1 MLSSLNTGLVPQSS
15 SILII
20 YRYITSLAIIHY
32 LHKSYA
38 RQYKA
43 GSGACISLSLSPLPP
58 EIGESGPS
66 YWERGDPPETSLHEP
81 SVHLPCLACRLNP
94 HFRPSTGVRGR
105 QAGKGKAK
113 AGKQYLSPSVRS
125 SQSFTIPRRSY
136 VLPVCFNPTIRL
148 HTALHTLR
156 HPLPLHS
163 QSFILASA
171 CRRRTPHAVRLS
183 HSRPHCRYISPSS
196 LLFDRRRRRDK
207 AKYRSI
213 PWPRAQSSTNLRIRR
228 FSTAAASHQ
237 TGTLARALPLSCA
250 RYGPE
255 LLGGRAAHF
264 IRPFRTSPDPAGGRR
279 PRKAF
284 VL

>member
-105 QAGKGKAK
+105 QAGKARQGKGRQAVPQSVCQVK
-113 AGKQYLSPSVRS
+113 PVVHHPSALVRAACLLQSHYPTAYS
-125 SQSFTIPRRSY
+125 STYSETPSTTAFTIVHPCLC
-136 VLPVCFNPTIRL
+136 LPPP
-148 HTALHTLR
+148 HA
-156 HPLPLHS
+156 
-163 QSFILASA
+163 A
-171 CRRRTPHAVRLS
+171 RRTP
-183 HSRPHCRYISPSS
+183 I
-196 LLFDRRRRRDK
+196 
-207 AKYRSI
+207 
-213 PWPRAQSSTNLRIRR
+213 
-228 FSTAAASHQ
+228 
-237 TGTLARALPLSCA
+237 TLPPPLSLHITFQ
-250 RYGPE
+250 PP
-255 LLGGRAAHF
+255 L
-264 IRPFRTSPDPAGGRR
+264 RPPPPS
-279 PRKAF
+279 
-284 VL
+284 